1 MSNKVSTITPC
12 FKGERYLEKFLNEL
26 PKQTCF
32 DKIEIV
38 LDHNEPT
45 EAELALVANFNAKY
59 PGRLKHIVV
68 NPVDPI
74 GISMNRCIKEA
85 SGEYV
90 TIWNIDDLRTP
101 DSIQKQIDFL
111 DSHHNHDVVH
121 GNFVIVNQFGSTHG
135 QYIDHTW
142 TLDRPEELVR
152 GMMLGPF
159 FMWRK
164 SLCDKAGYFDEQLKT
179 GADFDLAIRLA
190 MHSKVGMTHGV
201 LGYYLD
207 EGRGASTNGSA
218 KQPVERTV
226 IETRYAILDKIEKQW
241 TLHPLFKDYD
251 PQIIVN
257 FGQKIPIE
265 RFSNKHE
272 SHSPTPVQE

>member
-1 MSNKVSTITPC
+1 MIKVSTITPC
-12 FKGERYLEKFLNEL
+12 FKGERYLKKFLEEL
-26 PKQTCF
+26 PKQTCLGNF
-32 DKIEIV
+32 EVI

-45 EAELALVANFNAKY
+45 DAELRIVKEFEVAH
-59 PGRLKHIVV
+59 PGIVKHIIV

-74 GISMNRCIKEA
+74 GISMNRCIQEA

-101 DSIQKQIDFL
+101 DSLQKQIDFL
-111 DSHHNHDVVH
+111 DKNHNHDVVH

-152 GMMLGPF
+152 GMMFGPF

-164 SLCDKAGYFDEQLKT
+164 SLCNQAGYFDEQLKT

-207 EGRGASTNGSA
+207 EGRGASTNGSV

-226 IETRYAILDKIEKQW
+226 IETRYSILDKIEQQW
-241 TLHPLFKDYD
+241 VHHPLFSEYD
-251 PQIIVN
+251 PRIIVN
-257 FGQKIPIE
+257 FGKKLPAE
-265 RFSNKHE
+265 RFIK
-272 SHSPTPVQE
+272 